1 MRVIECNHCGEA
13 ISAASND
20 ELAGRLAAHLAEEH
34 DETPDAEEL
43 EELVEAEA
51 YEALDS

>member
-20 ELAGRLAAHLAEEH
+20 ELAVRLGAHLTEEH
-34 DETPDAEEL
+34 DEALDGEEL
-43 EELVEAEA
+43 EELVDAEA

>member
-20 ELAGRLAAHLAEEH
+20 ELAKRLGDHLEREH
-34 DETPDAEEL
+34 GSRPADEEL
-43 EELVEAEA
+43 ARLVADEG
-51 YEALDS
+51 YEAVDS

>member
-20 ELAGRLAAHLAEEH
+20 ELATRLGAHLMEEH
-34 DETPDAEEL
+34 EESLDAEAL
-43 EELVEAEA
+43 EELVDAEA

>member
-20 ELAGRLAAHLAEEH
+20 ELAGRLGAHLAEEH
-34 DETPDAEEL
+34 EESLDAEAL
-43 EELVEAEA
+43 EELVDAEA
-51 YEALDS
+51 YEAQDS